1 MGILKRACLYITRK
15 KVRTLIMFA
24 IIMSMSIFMLAGIS
38 IRSGASE
45 AADIRKTI
53 STGLVMSMAEIPGDQ
68 VFKLV
73 PNDKGEIMDAEQ
85 AAGNSNI

>member
-1 MGILKRACLYITRK
+1 
-15 KVRTLIMFA
+15 MFA

-38 IRSGASE
+38 ILSGASE